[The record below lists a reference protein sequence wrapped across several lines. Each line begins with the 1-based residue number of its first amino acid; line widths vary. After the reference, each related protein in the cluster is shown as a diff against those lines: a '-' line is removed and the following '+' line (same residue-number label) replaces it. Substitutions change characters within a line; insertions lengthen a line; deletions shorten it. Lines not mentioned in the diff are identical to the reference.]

1 MRKNGKNSPLWENI
15 LPSFLSFCRR
25 FAKWGL
31 VFLYSAWIFV
41 LGILVGRDSA
51 PVNFD
56 TEKLQKELA
65 VLREAVIKEEQEE
78 FQIDR
83 ETLLEDKP
91 PIFDF
96 HEELKNADGSFP
108 ISSEPHEKEDDETEE
123 LPDAVK
129 TEANAP
135 DENAPL
141 PEKTA
146 RVTKKEDLPEKAVSK
161 IKKAA
166 PPEKISKPAPP
177 PPKPS
182 VVAEKAEAVP
192 ESERNITIQV
202 ASFTNQEDAANMV
215 SRLKSKGYPA
225 YMVSGDVAG
234 KGTFHRVRV
243 GYFKTRAH
251 GKNMR
256 ERLKQDRLNSFFI
269 NCD

>member
-1 MRKNGKNSPLWENI
+1 MRKNGKNSPLGENI
-15 LPSFLSFCRR
+15 LPSFLSFCKR

-31 VFLYSAWIFV
+31 VFLYSVWIFV

-51 PVNFD
+51 PVKFD

-65 VLREAVIKEEQEE
+65 VLREAVIRQEQEE

-91 PIFDF
+91 AIFDF
-96 HEELKNADGSFP
+96 HEELRSSDENFP
-108 ISSEPHEKEDDETEE
+108 MASEPPEKEDEE
-123 LPDAVK
+123 KDKLPDAVK
-129 TEANAP
+129 TEP
-135 DENAPL
+135 DPPKENISL

-146 RVTKKEDLPEKAVSK
+146 LVTKREDLPEKAASK
-161 IKKAA
+161 IKRAA
-166 PPEKISKPAPP
+166 PPEKTSKPAPP

-182 VVAEKAEAVP
+182 AVAEKAEAVP

-202 ASFTNQEDAANMV
+202 ASFSNQEDAENMV

-225 YMVSGDVAG
+225 YRVSGDVAG

-251 GKNMR
+251 GKSMR
-256 ERLKQDRLNSFFI
+256 ERLKQDNFNSFFI